1 MARHLA
7 FAWAAVVGAAAAWS
21 VLAARPAF
29 AQQINVPQPSEIR
42 EEAEQQR
49 RAREAAE
56 AAQAV
61 QRREEQGVR
70 AVTFEQ
76 VLKDP
81 DNVELNFDYARTLV
95 AQGDLKGASATLERM
110 LLNNPEL
117 AQVRLFYAIV
127 LYRLDSLDEAEREL
141 KQIVNLPM
149 PDSLRKEIQSYLDR
163 IGYRRKLT
171 HYSASLSFGFSYDSN
186 RNAAPRSGG
195 VLFLD
200 TPLEVSDN
208 QREHSDKSFLSIGS
222 FRVRHDLGFQE
233 KHEVFGG
240 VSIFRQDDLHLN
252 DQNLQSY
259 SINAGGTY
267 KSDWV
272 NVTVNP
278 SHVRLRLADQSYY
291 EATGGTFRL
300 DKKATKEFDVYGEYY
315 GVREHF
321 RGITTSPS
329 SVDRTGGRQE
339 VHLGTTWTLSP
350 VLQLNFEAD
359 VIRKNARQSY
369 VAYDGYQLQGNLTY
383 LMPQGQFFLFSAS
396 GELDIYDDPDLFV
409 SASTRRDT
417 IMRLRGTY
425 GAPLGFFAD
434 LVSGDQGTLPD
445 YIADI
450 TFTGALQWLDNA
462 SNLPNYDYSN
472 LSAQFLVSKRWEF

>member
-1 MARHLA
+1 MARRLA
-7 FAWAAVVGAAAAWS
+7 FARAAVIGAAAAGS
-21 VLAARPAF
+21 VLAALPAF

-42 EEAEQQR
+42 EQAEQQE
-49 RAREAAE
+49 RARAAAE
-56 AAQAV
+56 ASEAV
-61 QRREEQGVR
+61 QRREQQGVKT
-70 AVTFEQ
+70 VTFAD

-127 LYRLDSLDEAEREL
+127 LFRLDSLDEAEREL

-149 PDSLRKEIQSYLDR
+149 PDSLRKEIQAYLDR
-163 IGYRRKLT
+163 INFRKKLT
-171 HYSASLSFGFSYDSN
+171 RYSASLSFGFSYDSN

-200 TPLEVSDN
+200 TPLDVSDN
-208 QREHSDKSFLSIGS
+208 QREHSDKSFLTMGS

-240 VSIFRQDDLHLN
+240 VSVFRQDDLHLN
-252 DQNLQSY
+252 DQSLQSY
-259 SINAGGTY
+259 SIDVGGTY

-278 SHVRLRLADQSYY
+278 SHTRLRLADQSYY
-291 EATGGTFRL
+291 EATGGRFRL

-339 VHLGTTWTLSP
+339 VHFGTTWTLMP
-350 VLQLNFEAD
+350 TLQLNFEAD
-359 VIRKNARQSY
+359 AIRKNARQSY
-369 VAYDGYQLQGNLTY
+369 VAYDGYMLQGNLTY
-383 LMPQGQFFLFSAS
+383 LMPQGQFFLFAAS

-417 IMRLRGTY
+417 IMRLRATY
-425 GAPLGFFAD
+425 GAPIGFFAD
-434 LVSGDQGTLPD
+434 LTSGDQGTLPD

-462 SNLPNYDYSN
+462 SNIPNYDYSN
-472 LSAQFLVSKRWEF
+472 LSAQFLVTKRWEF

>member
-1 MARHLA
+1 MVRR
-7 FAWAAVVGAAAAWS
+7 FTQVWTAAVFLAVGLGVVAPPQAHGQLTSQPQTQDIREQQEQLQRAKDAAAA
-21 VLAARPAF
+21 A
-29 AQQINVPQPSEIR
+29 
-42 EEAEQQR
+42 
-49 RAREAAE
+49 
-56 AAQAV
+56 AV
-61 QRREEQGVR
+61 QRREQEGVR
-70 AVTFEQ
+70 PVTFAD

-110 LLNNPEL
+110 LLNNPDL

-141 KQIVNLPM
+141 TAISKLPM
-149 PDSLRKEIQSYLDR
+149 PDSLRQEINAYLGRISYRKQSTR
-163 IGYRRKLT
+163 
-171 HYSASLSFGFSYDSN
+171 YSASLSFGFSYDSN

-200 TPLEVSDN
+200 IPLSVPDN

-222 FRVRHDLGFQE
+222 FRVRHDLGYQE

-240 VSIFRQDDLHLN
+240 VTIYRQDDLHLN

-259 SINAGGTY
+259 SIDIGATY

-272 NVTVNP
+272 NVTLQP
-278 SHVRLRLADQSYY
+278 LHTRLRQADQSYY
-291 EATGGTFRL
+291 EATGGRFRL
-300 DKKATKEFDVYGEYY
+300 DKKVDQDIQVYAEYG

-329 SVDRTGGRQE
+329 SVDRTGGRQD
-339 VHLGTTWTLSP
+339 VKLGVTANITPT
-350 VLQLNFEAD
+350 LQLNFEYD
-359 VIRKNARQSY
+359 QIRKNARQSY
-369 VAYDGYQLQGNLTY
+369 VAYDGYALQGNLTY
-383 LMPQGQFFLFSAS
+383 LMGGGQFVLFSAS
-396 GELDIYDDPDLFV
+396 GERDNYDDPDLFV
-409 SASTRRDT
+409 SSSTRHDT

-425 GAPLGFFAD
+425 GAPLGYFAD
-434 LVSGDQGTLPD
+434 TVSGDKGTLPS

-450 TFTGALQWLDNA
+450 TFTGALEWLDNA

-472 LSAQFLVSKRWEF
+472 LRAQFLVTKRWEF